1 VFPQNHHSHGGT
13 AGLCLIGGGSAN
25 REHETLCTEWQSTYD
40 DSDGALT
47 PQLTPS
53 SHEALMPSDVA
64 GRTADPNLAIVVKVW
79 DTLPESAR
87 AAIATLAMASGQS
100 RG

>member
-1 VFPQNHHSHGGT
+1 
-13 AGLCLIGGGSAN
+13 
-25 REHETLCTEWQSTYD
+25 
-40 DSDGALT
+40 
-47 PQLTPS
+47 
-53 SHEALMPSDVA
+53 MPSDVA